1 MDRRA
6 FRLKME
12 SNMPKRKKNRLENFD
27 YGAGYSYFITICT
40 NNRERIL
47 SSIVG
52 EGSSLPQLTRSG
64 EIIKSLIENV
74 PTKYSNF
81 SVDYY
86 VIMPNHIHL
95 LITVHNDG
103 RENPSPT
110 VSSFVGWFKYQA
122 TKQINDLMDKKG
134 TKLFQRSYYDHV
146 IRNRSDYDQVSK
158 YIWENPI
165 NWENDEL
172 YKEG

>member
-6 FRLKME
+6 FRLKMK
-12 SNMPKRKKNRLENFD
+12 SNLPKRKKNRLENFD

-40 NNRERIL
+40 NNRDKIL

-52 EGSSLPQLTRSG
+52 EG
-64 EIIKSLIENV
+64 
-74 PTKYSNF
+74 
-81 SVDYY
+81 
-86 VIMPNHIHL
+86 
-95 LITVHNDG
+95 
-103 RENPSPT
+103 
-110 VSSFVGWFKYQA
+110 SSFVGWFKYQA

-146 IRNRSDYDQVSK
+146 IRNRSDYDQVAK

-172 YKEG
+172 YKED